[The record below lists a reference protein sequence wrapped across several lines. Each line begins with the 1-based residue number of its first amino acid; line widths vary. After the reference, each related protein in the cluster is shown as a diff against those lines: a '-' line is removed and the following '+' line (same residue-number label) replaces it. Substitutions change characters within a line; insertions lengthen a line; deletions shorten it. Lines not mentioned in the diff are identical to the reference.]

1 MAPELIRSN
10 ESAFDEKVDIW
21 SIGCIIF
28 YILSGGKHAFS
39 DDEDKSNVTPLLNQ
53 RIIHEEPDYEN
64 LLNEASPQAI

>member
-10 ESAFDEKVDIW
+10 ESEYDEKVDIW

-28 YILSGGKHAFS
+28 YILSGGKRAFS
-39 DDEDKSNVTPLLNQ
+39 DDESKSNTSPLLNQ
-53 RIIHEEPDYEN
+53 KIMHEEPDYEN